1 MKVKVTLV
9 SNSLQ
14 PHVHT
19 VHEILPARILEW
31 VAVPSPGDLPNPGI
45 KPRFPTLHNS
55 LPAEPSGELKNTG
68 VSSVS
73 LLQGILPTQESNPGF
88 LHCRQIL
95 YQLSYEGSPECFSCF
110 LRQDCIAKNFHL
122 RTVFAASHRF
132 RVVILSLS
140 SFSRN
145 FLNFPFDFF
154 SNLFVIYKGIV

>member
-19 VHEILPARILEW
+19 VHEILQARILEW

-73 LLQGILPTQESNPGF
+73 LLQGILPTQESNQGF
-88 LHCRQIL
+88 LHCRKIL
-95 YQLSYEGSPECFSCF
+95 YQLSYKGNPKYKLLAHMGIKPTSVQFSHSVVSDS
-110 LRQDCIAKNFHL
+110 LRPHK
-122 RTVFAASHRF
+122 S
-132 RVVILSLS
+132 
-140 SFSRN
+140 
-145 FLNFPFDFF
+145 
-154 SNLFVIYKGIV
+154 